1 MEGLMDLLKE
11 PGNGTQN
18 SQAEEK
24 PWDRRPGESAKAY
37 RAFALY
43 PDMQADRTFE
53 SVARELRCSGA
64 NIRRFSKRWDWA
76 HRVRAYDIHVDRIE
90 LDALGGERVA
100 MKKRMARQGIDMQ
113 AAAAD
118 GLAELL
124 RLIKRKKR
132 PLRISASDIAKL
144 AEVGSKL
151 ERYARGEDDES
162 YGTFELRV
170 HIDDPPPDNAED
182 LAAAKDAVHALRER

>member
-1 MEGLMDLLKE
+1 MDLIKE
-11 PGNGTQN
+11 PGNAGQDL
-18 SQAEEK
+18 QGEEK
-24 PWDRRPGESAKAY
+24 PWDRQPGETSKAY

-43 PDMQADRTFE
+43 RDMQADRTFE

-90 LDALGGERVA
+90 LDALSRERLA

-113 AAAAD
+113 TAAAE
-118 GLAELL
+118 GLSELL

-132 PLRISASDIAKL
+132 PLRLSASDIARL
-144 AEVGSKL
+144 AEIGGKL

-162 YGTFELRV
+162 FGTFEIRV

-182 LAAAKDAVHALRER
+182 LTAAKDAVHAALRER

>member
-1 MEGLMDLLKE
+1 MDLIKE
-11 PGNGTQN
+11 PGNAGQDL
-18 SQAEEK
+18 QGEEK
-24 PWDRRPGESAKAY
+24 PWDRQPGETSKAY

-43 PDMQADRTFE
+43 RDMQADRTFE

-64 NIRRFSKRWDWA
+64 NIRRFSKRWDWTG
-76 HRVRAYDIHVDRIE
+76 RVRAYDIHLDRIE
-90 LDALGGERVA
+90 LDALSRERLA

-118 GLAELL
+118 GLSELL

-132 PLRISASDIAKL
+132 PLRLSASDIARL
-144 AEVGSKL
+144 AEVGGKL

-162 YGTFELRV
+162 YGTFEIRV

-182 LAAAKDAVHALRER
+182 LAAAKDAVHAALREQ

>member
-1 MEGLMDLLKE
+1 MDLVRE
-11 PGNGTQN
+11 PGNGMQN

-37 RAFALY
+37 RAFTLY
-43 PDMQADRTFE
+43 RDMQADRTFE
-53 SVARELRCSGA
+53 SVARELRCSGTNA
-64 NIRRFSKRWDWA
+64 RRFAKRWDWA
-76 HRVRAYDIHVDRIE
+76 QRVRAYDIHVDRIQ
-90 LDALGGERVA
+90 LDALSRDRVE

-113 AAAAD
+113 TAAAD
-118 GLAELL
+118 GLSELM
-124 RLIKRKKR
+124 RKTGPR
-132 PLRISASDIAKL
+132 GLSASDIAKL

-170 HIDDPPPDNAED
+170 HIDDPPPDNVED
-182 LAAAKDAVHALRER
+182 LAAAKDAVHAALRERK

>member
-1 MEGLMDLLKE
+1 MDLVRE
-11 PGNGTQN
+11 PSNGMEN
-18 SQAEEK
+18 LQAEEK

-43 PDMQADRTFE
+43 RDMQADRTFE
-53 SVARELRCSGA
+53 SVARELRCSGT
-64 NIRRFSKRWDWA
+64 NIRRFAKRWDWA
-76 HRVRAYDIHVDRIE
+76 QRVRAYDIHVDRIE
-90 LDALGGERVA
+90 LDALSRDRVA

-118 GLAELL
+118 GLSELM
-124 RLIKRKKR
+124 RKTGPR
-132 PLRISASDIAKL
+132 GLSASDVAKL
-144 AEVGSKL
+144 AEIGSKL

-162 YGTFELRV
+162 YGTFEIRV

-182 LAAAKDAVHALRER
+182 LAAAKDAVHAALRER